1 MERGESN
8 HLVKG
13 HGYVNKDITNPGN
26 KAISY
31 AATLSSVVSLLP
43 VRKPGTPCIH
53 RTNGIVS
60 ITTTPRNGQ
69 WAYGKIPRMFL
80 LYVQTLIR
88 ENSPMVDAANKTV
101 HLDETFSSF
110 CEHSGIPVNGRKERV
125 TQMLDNLGGTV
136 IQVTNWFDDGNGKT
150 VHDAINIL
158 IADYTHICFDKHSKE
173 YLKGSYI
180 RFSEPMWNILNENPV
195 PLNRNIAFNL
205 GNSARAL
212 DIYQWL
218 ARRTYYIRRPVV
230 VPWANLQMQFDSA
243 DTPPRKFREHFKKA
257 LRLVQDNW
265 PELHVETL
273 PVGLKVYSCRKSLDS
288 GHSKTGVM
296 PMLGSPV
303 HPAVTVGESDGNPF

>member
-1 MERGESN
+1 M
-8 HLVKG
+8 
-13 HGYVNKDITNPGN
+13 NKDITNPGN

-110 CEHSGIPVNGRKERV
+110 CEHSGLPVNGRKERV

-136 IQVTNWFDDGNGKT
+136 IQVTNWFEDENGKT

-180 RFSEPMWNILNENPV
+180 RFSEPMWNISQRESCSTQPEYS
-195 PLNRNIAFNL
+195 IQSGKFSE
-205 GNSARAL
+205 G
-212 DIYQWL
+212 
-218 ARRTYYIRRPVV
+218 IR
-230 VPWANLQMQFDSA
+230 
-243 DTPPRKFREHFKKA
+243 H
-257 LRLVQDNW
+257 
-265 PELHVETL
+265 L
-273 PVGLKVYSCRKSLDS
+273 PMAC
-288 GHSKTGVM
+288 T
-296 PMLGSPV
+296 
-303 HPAVTVGESDGNPF
+303 

>member
-1 MERGESN
+1 M
-8 HLVKG
+8 
-13 HGYVNKDITNPGN
+13 NKDITNPGN

-43 VRKPGTPCIH
+43 VRKPDTPCIH

-101 HLDETFSSF
+101 HLDDTFSAF
-110 CEHSGIPVNGRKERV
+110 CEHSDIPVNGRREQV
-125 TQMLDNLGGTV
+125 TQMLENLGGTV
-136 IQVTNWFDDGNGKT
+136 IQVTNWFENENGKT

-158 IADYTHICFDKHSKE
+158 VADHTHICFDRNSKE

-195 PLNRNIAFNL
+195 PLSRGIAFNL

-218 ARRTYYIRRPVV
+218 ARRTYYIGKPVTI
-230 VPWANLQMQFDSA
+230 PWDNLQMQFDSA
-243 DTPPRKFREHFKKA
+243 ETPPNKFRERFKKA

-265 PELHVETL
+265 PELRVEVF
-273 PVGLKVYSCRKSLDS
+273 PDGLKVYPCRKSLE
-288 GHSKTGVM
+288 SKQRATKGIPM
-296 PMLGSPV
+296 PKSPAQPTKTDV
-303 HPAVTVGESDGNPF
+303 KPNGNPF